1 MCLAHC
7 VCLKLD
13 FMVSK
18 GIFNKI
24 LKVFQMFSTSRKL
37 RYRLLNVILY

>member
-1 MCLAHC
+1 MA
-7 VCLKLD
+7 KI
-13 FMVSK
+13 

-24 LKVFQMFSTSRKL
+24 LKVFQFFSTSRKL